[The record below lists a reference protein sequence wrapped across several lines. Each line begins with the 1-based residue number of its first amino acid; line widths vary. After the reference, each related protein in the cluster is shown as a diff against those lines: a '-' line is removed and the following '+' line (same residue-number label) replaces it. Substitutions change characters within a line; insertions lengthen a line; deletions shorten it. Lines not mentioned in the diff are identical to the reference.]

1 MVEQVFLS
9 PQVKRSLIISNK
21 LVYTSCLT
29 SCQNAVTLSYEKL
42 GKIMKISKLHRI
54 IAYCLDLS
62 PNVVSTSKN
71 L

>member
-42 GKIMKISKLHRI
+42 GKIMKISKLRRI
-54 IAYCLDLS
+54 IAYCLELS
-62 PNVVSTSKN
+62 PK
-71 L
+71 